1 MNDAVLDNLLQLFL
15 RHTKRRCDFVQSV
28 HEIHPRDLDILN
40 IVKCRNRADLCHQSK
55 IHPEQRW
62 TYLDMSIE
70 GETRGRFD

>member
-1 MNDAVLDNLLQLFL
+1 
-15 RHTKRRCDFVQSV
+15 V

-70 GETRGRFD
+70 GETRSRLD